1 MAITLLMSSPISRVR
16 YYLLVASIN
25 HSVGE
30 IKDQMGSPCTLV
42 WEFYSEDSYFNQ
54 VENFGINS
62 IMWIKSPLL
71 SSQFIL
77 MIHVKLLFN
86 FLKPTFC
93 CNRLVS
99 KSLIRWW
106 FFRFHDIFFSSFISH
121 HGLWV
126 CWDSHILS
134 LAKEII

>member
-1 MAITLLMSSPISRVR
+1 MAITLLMSSPISRVLD
-16 YYLLVASIN
+16 YLLVASIN

-30 IKDQMGSPCTLV
+30 IKDQAGCSCTLV
-42 WEFYSEDSYFNQ
+42 WEVYSEDSYFNQ

-77 MIHVKLLFN
+77 VIHVKLLFN

-93 CNRLVS
+93 WNRLVS
-99 KSLIRWW
+99 KSLICWW
-106 FFRFHDIFFSSFISH
+106 FFRFHDIFFFLLFYH
-121 HGLWV
+121 TM
-126 CWDSHILS
+126 DSGS
-134 LAKEII
+134 PEIVIFHLQLKK